1 MKVRI
6 IRDTLADGLDRQ
18 INDFIQHKHV
28 IDIRLNTCTD
38 DVSDEIFYTAL
49 VMYENKATTKVRR
62 KSFELCSDAEVNSFI
77 QNHDVIKVE
86 NFGTNSEEI
95 TTVVTY
101 RETKK

>member
-1 MKVRI
+1 MEIKTFF
-6 IRDTLADGLDRQ
+6 DDSTDELDRR
-18 INDFIQHKHV
+18 INNFIQHKNV
-28 IDIRLNTCTD
+28 VDIRLCTND
-38 DVSDEIFYTAL
+38 IYDTIFFIGI
-49 VMYENKATTKVRR
+49 VIYENKATTQLRR
-62 KSFELCSDAEVNSFI
+62 KSFEFCSDDEVNSFI